1 MQRYNIFPNQPNYKC
16 FIDEGRVEAG
26 TYIYNS
32 RNYKCLIDVL
42 CWKKIRQIYNS
53 RNYKCLI
60 DEVVAELLTTHLQ

>member
-32 RNYKCLIDVL
+32 RNYKCLIDKDINGV
-42 CWKKIRQIYNS
+42 QEN
-53 RNYKCLI
+53 N
-60 DEVVAELLTTHLQ
+60 LQ